1 MRASR
6 LLSLLLL
13 LQNRGRMSAP
23 TLAAELDVSV
33 RTVYRDINALT
44 AAGVPVYGEHGPLG
58 GYQLLDGYRTR
69 LTGLTPAEAEALF
82 LSGMP
87 QPAAELGLGANLAA
101 AELKLTAALPV
112 SYREASGR
120 IRERFHLDA
129 RGWFREP
136 DEVPHLLTVAD
147 AVWRERR
154 IRVRYR
160 RWEPT
165 RETVTRTLDPLGL
178 VLKAGTW
185 YLVGARGGQP
195 RTYRVASVRSV
206 QVLDEP
212 AARPEGFDLAAHW
225 ASGVTEYESRANRT
239 HARVA
244 VSAKGFADLTDIL
257 PNLSKA
263 VLDAASPADA
273 EGWREVTLPMESTG
287 HAVGQLLRFGREA
300 RVLGPPDLVEAIT
313 GEIEAVAN
321 LYGRSVDAGQ
331 ERSFR
336 E

>member
-23 TLAAELDVSV
+23 ALAAELDVSV
-33 RTVYRDINALT
+33 RTVYRDINALA

-120 IRERFHLDA
+120 IRERFHLDP

-136 DEVPHLLTVAD
+136 DDVPHLLAVAD

-154 IRVRYR
+154 VRVRYR

-185 YLVGARGGQP
+185 YLVAARGGKP
-195 RTYRVASVRSV
+195 RTYRVATIRSIE
-206 QVLDEP
+206 VLDDP
-212 AARPEGFDLAAHW
+212 AVRPPGFDLAAHW
-225 ASGVTEYESRANRT
+225 ASGVAEYESRVSRT
-239 HARVA
+239 YARV
-244 VSAKGFADLTDIL
+244 SLSPRGFADLTDLL
-257 PNLSKA
+257 PTVPKRA
-263 VLDAASPADA
+263 GEDASPPDGD
-273 EGWREVTLPMESTG
+273 GWREVTLPMESTG
-287 HAVGQLLRFGREA
+287 HAVGQLLRFGRDA
-300 RVLGPPDLVEAIT
+300 RVLGPPELVAAMAA
-313 GEIEAVAN
+313 EIAAVADF
-321 LYGRSVDAGQ
+321 YR
-331 ERSFR
+331 
-336 E
+336 

>member
-23 TLAAELDVSV
+23 ALAAELDVSV
-33 RTVYRDINALT
+33 RTVYRDINALA

-136 DEVPHLLTVAD
+136 DDVPHLLTVAD

-154 IRVRYR
+154 VRIRYR

-185 YLVGARGGQP
+185 YLVAARGGKP
-195 RTYRVASVRSV
+195 RTYRVATIRSIEI
-206 QVLDEP
+206 LDDE
-212 AARPEGFDLAAHW
+212 AIRPPGFDLAAHW
-225 ASGVTEYESRANRT
+225 ASGVAEYESRVSRT
-239 HARVA
+239 HARV
-244 VSAKGFADLTDIL
+244 SLSPRGFADLTDLL
-257 PNLSKA
+257 PTVPKRA
-263 VLDAASPADA
+263 GDDAAPPDAD
-273 EGWREVTLPMESTG
+273 GWREVTLPMESTG
-287 HAVGQLLRFGREA
+287 HAVGQLLRFGRDA
-300 RVLGPPDLVEAIT
+300 RVLGPPELVEAMAA
-313 GEIEAVAN
+313 EVAAVADF
-321 LYGRSVDAGQ
+321 YR
-331 ERSFR
+331 
-336 E
+336 